1 MSAQPAVAVPRA
13 ERRIDP
19 VLLLAYIVMAAILA
33 ALVIFASTEVD
44 EILDLSHV
52 VVTMFGGRVV
62 ATRSRAEVTTEK
74 LSADMTMSR
83 ERVATAAADEEGLR
97 A

>member
-1 MSAQPAVAVPRA
+1 
-13 ERRIDP
+13 
-19 VLLLAYIVMAAILA
+19 
-33 ALVIFASTEVD
+33 
-44 EILDLSHV
+44 
-52 VVTMFGGRVV
+52 MFGGRVV

-83 ERVATAAADEEGLR
+83 ERVATAAADEEGALR